1 MICKTCGFDNDKNAL
16 FCRKCHANLVEA
28 YLEDYENNKAYR
40 FDDDYFEDEESE
52 KQNNDKNNNQNNK
65 GNKTKTKTKT
75 KNKTKTK
82 EKERTKKEKGRNKN
96 NTVYK
101 EKTPFATKFLIVLM
115 TLIILG
121 LSAVIAF
128 VGYKYYEKNY
138 NIEVPNLV
146 GLTYEQAEVK
156 LAKKDL
162 DITKK
167 EVEVEDESEVGK
179 VISQNKK
186 EGKKVKK
193 NTIIKVKV
201 GVLKE
206 TEKQDE
212 ANKITDE
219 KETTIDKTDTNN
231 NEEINN
237 SQENE
242 QIKEEDKDTNSEMS
256 LEE

>member
-28 YLEDYENNKAYR
+28 YLEDYDSNNSYR
-40 FDDDYFEDEESE
+40 FDDDYFEDEPKEE
-52 KQNNDKNNNQNNK
+52 LNKEDKRQSNK

-82 EKERTKKEKGRNKN
+82 ERERTKKEKGNNKN

-121 LSAVIAF
+121 LSAVIVF

-138 NIEVPNLV
+138 NIEVPNLI
-146 GLTYEQAEVK
+146 GLTYEEAEVK

-162 DITKK
+162 NIKKK
-167 EVEVEDESEVGK
+167 EVSVTTESEVGI
-179 VISQNKK
+179 VINQSKK
-186 EGKKVKK
+186 EGTKVKK
-193 NTIIKVKV
+193 NTVIKVKV

-206 TEKQDE
+206 ENNKDE
-212 ANKITDE
+212 ETKVTDE
-219 KETTIDKTDTNN
+219 NNTTTNNTETNN
-231 NEEINN
+231 NEDINN
-237 SQENE
+237 TKENE
-242 QIKEEDKDTNSEMS
+242 QINSENTNTNDEMS